1 MTRPRIHIYTFPC
14 VFPTSIDQWYFLC
27 MQQIPIKT
35 ENSLAIQVR
44 FQQQK
49 SAEENLSASHVF

>member
-1 MTRPRIHIYTFPC
+1 
-14 VFPTSIDQWYFLC
+14 
-27 MQQIPIKT
+27 MQQILIKT

-49 SAEENLSASHVF
+49 SAEENLSANHGEQ